1 MRQRRRSAP
10 AATVG
15 LWWVRT
21 AHDAAFLKVVAHGEG
36 HPRWPSAREPEDPWY
51 WRREPLAYESG
62 LLGRLGGGLR
72 APRLRGAFERADGSV
87 ALWLEDVSEPD
98 GWTPGRLGEVA
109 HRVGVAQAA
118 LAADPPRADWLSRG
132 WLRSYLRLRSELV
145 AAGGAEARALAG
157 GGEAVLARLET
168 MPQTFCHND
177 LHPGNVLGP
186 DATAIVDWAYCGL
199 AAVGLDAGVLAAD
212 ALFDGFVP
220 AADAARA
227 ADSVWEGYGDG
238 LADGGLGA
246 ARAEARWAFLAG
258 TALRLSWVPGFLRV
272 TELERETRERYAA
285 LVPVLG
291 AWAEAARQLPSA
303 P

>member
-1 MRQRRRSAP
+1 MP
-10 AATVG
+10 AATAG

-21 AHDAAFLKVVAHGEG
+21 VHDAAFLKVVAHGAG
-36 HPRWPSAREPEDPWY
+36 HPRWPSSPAADDPWY

-62 LLGRLGGGLR
+62 LLDRLGGGLR

-87 ALWLEDVSEPD
+87 ALWLEDVPEPG
-98 GWTPGRLGEVA
+98 GWTADRLGEVA
-109 HRVGVAQAA
+109 YRIGVAQAA
-118 LAADPPRADWLSRG
+118 LAADPPRAEWLSRG
-132 WLRSYLRLRSELV
+132 WLRSYLALRGELV
-145 AAGGAEARALAG
+145 VAGGAEARLLG
-157 GGEAVLARLET
+157 GDGEVALARLEAAV
-168 MPQTFCHND
+168 QTFSHND

-186 DATAIVDWAYCGL
+186 DATTIVDWAYCGV

-220 AADAARA
+220 AADHARVADAA
-227 ADSVWEGYGDG
+227 WEGYAEG
-238 LADGGLGA
+238 LADGGLA
-246 ARAEARWAFLAG
+246 RARAEARWAFLAG
-258 TALRLSWVPGFLRV
+258 TALRLSWTPGFLRV
-272 TELERETRERYAA
+272 TELDRETRDRYAS